1 MNKDTHQTDKQAYD
15 KPRLRVIE
23 PLAGEVLLAIGCKR
37 NTSDNGAGTNLCLN
51 GICKATRGS

>member
-1 MNKDTHQTDKQAYD
+1 VNKDTHQTDKQAYD

-23 PLAGEVLLAIGCKR
+23 LLAEEVLAIGCKR

-51 GICKATRGS
+51 GICKATPGS

>member
-23 PLAGEVLLAIGCKR
+23 LLAEEVLAIGCKR
-37 NTSDNGAGTNLCLN
+37 NASDYGSGTNLCLN
-51 GICKATRGS
+51 GVCKATPGS